1 MRSESVLVSGSA
13 VALLAASVLNQLY
26 FKKITSVMPNY
37 SLFLNLL
44 TSSVYVPF
52 FGLIVAYNWGGY
64 PAALRRFPQR
74 KFVVMALI
82 DALSSALMLIGGTYT
97 PGSTQVILGQT
108 SVPISMLL
116 TFICLRVRY
125 SSNQIA
131 GAVIVLLGV
140 SISKISLQPSETSG
154 HVIFI
159 VVFLLSVVPATFSNL
174 YKVCIITSHFIIMEI
189 AFTRYPMDVYFV
201 SFFVALYQIQIA
213 LFLLPLQSLPILGA
227 QAIDVRDIP
236 MSLSWGLQ
244 CYLYGTNSIVRNCG
258 PDGLKPCDECAGA
271 FFVVS
276 IYMLV
281 NMLYNLASLVA
292 LKFCGTTVVSLVL
305 TLRVPISTWAFSQS
319 WVMGDAAKE
328 TVKMQDIVGVAVL
341 ISGLALFS
349 VTEES
354 TDDSPK
360 AWFNNTFH
368 LRIAHLPATD
378 CRQLASTGQTLRSQF
393 YFSLAVAPDS
403 FYGEEL
409 RANLL
414 NAPSSSD
421 LTLPAVADDVGS
433 FCQVLFVLIII
444 CLVFFWCIVLQAHT
458 SSRRQRVASRLVAR
472 RQSQDPAFPSRETS
486 SNV

>member
-1 MRSESVLVSGSA
+1 MLVSGSA

-174 YKVCIITSHFIIMEI
+174 YKVCIITSHFIIM
-189 AFTRYPMDVYFV
+189 V
-201 SFFVALYQIQIA
+201 SFKTLIPGNRVH
-213 LFLLPLQSLPILGA
+213 SLPHGCLLRVLLRGPVPNPNCTLPSA
-227 QAIDVRDIP
+227 APVAP
-236 MSLSWGLQ
+236 HTG
-244 CYLYGTNSIVRNCG
+244 GTSDRC
-258 PDGLKPCDECAGA
+258 
-271 FFVVS
+271 S
-276 IYMLV
+276 RHSY
-281 NMLYNLASLVA
+281 VA
-292 LKFCGTTVVSLVL
+292 ELGTTVLPVRNQQYRQKCKAMILL
-305 TLRVPISTWAFSQS
+305 
-319 WVMGDAAKE
+319 
-328 TVKMQDIVGVAVL
+328 
-341 ISGLALFS
+341 
-349 VTEES
+349 ES
-354 TDDSPK
+354 D
-360 AWFNNTFH
+360 
-368 LRIAHLPATD
+368 R
-378 CRQLASTGQTLRSQF
+378 
-393 YFSLAVAPDS
+393 
-403 FYGEEL
+403 
-409 RANLL
+409 
-414 NAPSSSD
+414 
-421 LTLPAVADDVGS
+421 
-433 FCQVLFVLIII
+433 
-444 CLVFFWCIVLQAHT
+444 
-458 SSRRQRVASRLVAR
+458 
-472 RQSQDPAFPSRETS
+472 
-486 SNV
+486 

>member
-52 FGLIVAYNWGGY
+52 FGLIVAYNWAGY

-125 SSNQIA
+125 SFNQIA

-140 SISKISLQPSETSG
+140 SISKISLQHSETSG
-154 HVIFI
+154 RLVFI

-174 YKVCIITSHFIIMEI
+174 YKEI

-227 QAIDVRDIP
+227 QAIDIRDIP

-258 PDGLKPCDECAGA
+258 PDGLKPCDDCAGA

-341 ISGLALFS
+341 ILGLALFS

-378 CRQLASTGQTLRSQF
+378 CRQLASTGQALRSQF

-414 NAPSSSD
+414 NVPSSSD
-421 LTLPAVADDVGS
+421 LTSLAAVADD
-433 FCQVLFVLIII
+433 
-444 CLVFFWCIVLQAHT
+444 AHT